1 MFVLHDIRSYYEELA
16 FELTRGP
23 FEAWGAER
31 GFYDETEAGKIVLEA
46 RHSMKDSGAAH
57 SEWFY
62 LAPAARVT
70 EISDCKRKVVYLSGN
85 RPCIFEEQPAMSGEL
100 TDSKTISISVL

>member
-31 GFYDETEAGKIVLEA
+31 WFYDETEAGKIVLEA

-62 LAPAARVT
+62 LAPATRVT
-70 EISDCKRKVVYLSGN
+70 EISGCKRKAGLST
-85 RPCIFEEQPAMSGEL
+85 REPAFIFEAQPAMSSEL
-100 TDSKTISISVL
+100 TDNKTISISVL